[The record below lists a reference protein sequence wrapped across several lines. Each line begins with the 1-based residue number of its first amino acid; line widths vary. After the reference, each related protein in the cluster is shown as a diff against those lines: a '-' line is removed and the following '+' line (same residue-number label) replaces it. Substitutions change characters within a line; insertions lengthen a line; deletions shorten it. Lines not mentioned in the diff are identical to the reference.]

1 MKTLFRFISA
11 AVLLALTA
19 GLFWLAK
26 TYPVPVGLMYP
37 RFSAWILGV
46 LGDITQGVT
55 APVWT
60 IGLAVIVV
68 FALYTLVRALI
79 KGRFLRWL
87 AGLAHGVS
95 FLVFASVLLWGVGHA
110 LPTKTEQIVPQT
122 TYSAQTLA
130 EATEYYGTQLDLYA
144 AQMERDESGNVVMP
158 AFSQM
163 AEEAEEA
170 AFQLSARYPVIPAA
184 ELKVKKLP
192 LDEVFGY
199 LGITGIFVPFT
210 AESSVSGHTYGP
222 SMPHT
227 MCHELAHRLGCTAEE
242 DANFIG
248 YLACLE
254 SDETEFLY
262 SAAYSAFIYCFNA
275 LYEVDENAAKTV
287 WNHRSAAARRD
298 VSGAN
303 AHYEPYEGKVQDMS
317 QKVNDTYLKLSG
329 EEEGVKSYDLVSDAL
344 VAWYLKNKG

>member
-1 MKTLFRFISA
+1 MKTVIRFLSA
-11 AVLLALTA
+11 AIFLGLSA

-26 TYPVPVGLMYP
+26 TYPQPFGAVYP
-37 RFSAWILGV
+37 QFSTWILGI
-46 LGDITQGVT
+46 LGNVSQGAS
-55 APVWT
+55 APIWT
-60 IGLAVIVV
+60 IGLVAIVI
-68 FALYTLVRALI
+68 FAIFTLVRAI
-79 KGRFLRWL
+79 VKGKFLRWL

-95 FLVFASVLLWGVGHA
+95 FLVFAFVLLWGVGHA
-110 LPTKTEQIVPQT
+110 LPTKTEQIVT
-122 TYSAQTLA
+122 TDKYSAKTLA
-130 EATEYYGTQLDLYA
+130 AAAEHYGAELDVYA
-144 AQMERDESGNVVMP
+144 AQMPRDGNGNVIMP
-158 AFSQM
+158 AFSAM

-170 AFQLSARYPVIPAA
+170 AFSLSARYPVIPAA

-192 LDEVFGY
+192 CDELFGY
-199 LGITGIFVPFT
+199 LGITGIFVPVT
-210 AESSVSGHTYGP
+210 AEASVSGHTYGP

-254 SDETEFLY
+254 SNKTEFLY

-275 LYEVDENAAKTV
+275 LYEADASAAKTV
-287 WNHRSAAARRD
+287 WSNRSAAAKRD
-298 VSGAN
+298 ISLAN
-303 AHYEPYEGKVQDMS
+303 DHYEPYEGKVQDVS

-344 VAWYLKNKG
+344 VAWYLKNKA

>member
-11 AVLLALTA
+11 AVFLALTA
-19 GLFWLAK
+19 GLFWLAR
-26 TYPVPVGLMYP
+26 TYPLPVGAVYP
-37 RFSAWILGV
+37 RFSTWILGV
-46 LGDITQGVT
+46 LGNVTQG
-55 APVWT
+55 AEIPVWT
-60 IGLAVIVV
+60 IGFAAIVIFAV
-68 FALYTLVRALI
+68 YTLVRALI

-95 FLVFASVLLWGVGHA
+95 FLVFAFVLLWGVGHA
-110 LPTKTEQIVPQT
+110 LPTKTEQIVPQS
-122 TYSAQTLA
+122 TYSVQTLQD
-130 EATEYYGTQLDLYA
+130 ATEYYGAQLDVYA
-144 AQMERDESGNVVMP
+144 AQMERDDSGNVVMP

-170 AFQLSARYPVIPAA
+170 AFQLSARYPIIPAA
-184 ELKVKKLP
+184 ELTVKKLP
-192 LDEVFGY
+192 LDDLFGH

-254 SDETEFLY
+254 SEETAFLY

-275 LYEVDENAAKTV
+275 LHEADAAAAKTV
-287 WNHRSAAARRD
+287 WANRSTEARRD
-298 VSGAN
+298 ISGAN
-303 AHYEPYEGKVQDMS
+303 DHYEPYEGTVQDVS

-329 EEEGVKSYDLVSDAL
+329 EEDGVKSYDLVSDAL

>member
-1 MKTLFRFISA
+1 MKTVVRFISA
-11 AVLLALTA
+11 AAFLALAA

-26 TYPVPVGLMYP
+26 TYPLPFGAVYP
-37 RFSAWILGV
+37 QFSTWILGV
-46 LGDITQGVT
+46 LGDITQGAS

-60 IGLAVIVV
+60 IGFAFIVV
-68 FALYTLVRALI
+68 FAIFTLVRALM

-95 FLVFASVLLWGVGHA
+95 FLVFAFVLLWGVGHA
-110 LPTKTEQIVPQT
+110 LPTKTEQIVPPT
-122 TYSAQTLA
+122 TYSVQTLQD
-130 EATEYYGTQLDLYA
+130 ATEYYGAELDVYA
-144 AQMERDESGNVVMP
+144 AQMPRDGHGNVIMP
-158 AFSQM
+158 AFSAM

-170 AFQLSARYPVIPAA
+170 TFQLSARYPVIPAA
-184 ELKVKKLP
+184 ELTVKKLP
-192 LDEVFGY
+192 LDDLFGH
-199 LGITGIFVPFT
+199 LGVTGVFVPFT

-254 SDETEFLY
+254 SEDTAFLY

-275 LYEVDENAAKTV
+275 LYEANPAAAKTV
-287 WNHRSAAARRD
+287 WNNLSDAARRD

-303 AHYEPYEGKVQDMS
+303 AHYEPYEGKVQELS

-329 EEEGVKSYDLVSDAL
+329 EEQGVKSYDLVSDAL
-344 VAWYLKNKG
+344 VAWYLKNNG